1 MANSCMKKL
10 ALFASLCVFLL
21 VSCAN
26 SSNLPRRIDEFVDQT
41 EASADSMTYED
52 WELTTQQYEALLE
65 EFAENYDYYT
75 PEERQQVYEAIGR
88 YNGVLVKQGLTE
100 FQIQANQF
108 LDSLN
113 KIVDELPN
121 ALEGLIKGFKN
132 GLE

>member
-1 MANSCMKKL
+1 MKKL
-10 ALFASLCVFLL
+10 ALYASLCAFLF

-26 SSNLPRRIDEFVDQT
+26 STSLPRRIDDFVDQT

-75 PEERQQVYEAIGR
+75 PEERQQVYEAVGR
-88 YNGVLVKQGLTE
+88 YNGLLVKKGLTE

-108 LDSLN
+108 MNSLN
-113 KIVDELPN
+113 KIIDELPN
-121 ALEGLIKGFKN
+121 ALEGLIEGFRN
-132 GLE
+132 GME

>member
-1 MANSCMKKL
+1 MKKL
-10 ALFASLCVFLL
+10 ALYASLCAFLL

-26 SSNLPRRIDEFVDQT
+26 STNLPRRIDDFVDQT

-75 PEERQQVYEAIGR
+75 PEERQQVYEAVGR
-88 YNGVLVKQGLTE
+88 YNGLLVKKGLTE

-108 LDSLN
+108 MNSLN
-113 KIVDELPN
+113 KIIDELPN
-121 ALEGLIKGFKN
+121 ALEGLIEGFRN
-132 GLE
+132 GME

>member
-1 MANSCMKKL
+1 MKKL
-10 ALFASLCVFLL
+10 ALYASLCAFLL

-26 SSNLPRRIDEFVDQT
+26 STSLPRMIDDFVDQT

-75 PEERQQVYEAIGR
+75 PEERQQVYEAVGR
-88 YNGVLVKQGLTE
+88 YNGLLVKKGLTE

-108 LDSLN
+108 MNSLN
-113 KIVDELPN
+113 KIIDELPN
-121 ALEGLIKGFKN
+121 ALEGLIEGFRN
-132 GLE
+132 GME